1 MKISIGQ
8 KLTLSYLLLALL
20 VGVLGFVG
28 YSNMRETGKQVAVIR
43 RESDGLRTLSDMK
56 SHVLEGIEEAFAYPL
71 LNDPHEKE
79 EFYAKLDNFD
89 TFVASFSEGP
99 FSITR
104 GQEEEFE
111 LLNQIV
117 SAKEALA
124 IAAGNMFESY
134 ERDGTVNLSRV
145 ADFKKEI
152 DFLIPSLDRFLEI
165 EGAEVA
171 GAEQRIQS
179 TIVKAERLTLLL
191 VLSAVVL
198 AICLGLLLSS
208 SISRPIARLRSA
220 A

>member
-1 MKISIGQ
+1 MVHIAKGDTEDGDSRGIRVPRGLDQIRPDLASRMMQGDGTARSGAGPESYRGGAPTQRTAPSRGGQIRISIGQ

-28 YSNMRETGKQVAVIR
+28 YSNMRETRKQVDVMR

-104 GQEEEFE
+104 GQEEEF
-111 LLNQIV
+111 
-117 SAKEALA
+117 
-124 IAAGNMFESY
+124 
-134 ERDGTVNLSRV
+134 
-145 ADFKKEI
+145 
-152 DFLIPSLDRFLEI
+152 
-165 EGAEVA
+165 
-171 GAEQRIQS
+171 
-179 TIVKAERLTLLL
+179 
-191 VLSAVVL
+191 
-198 AICLGLLLSS
+198 
-208 SISRPIARLRSA
+208 
-220 A
+220 